1 MFQPDGAASLEEKV
15 YLSLEEQIISQ
26 KLRPGQ
32 SVTEMKLSRELGV
45 SRTPVREALQRLDR
59 EGLIKLIPN
68 KGAVVLGISEQDLI
82 DIYKIR
88 MRLEGLAARIA
99 AEKTDTEL
107 CRLLGDNVDLTGFY
121 MAKGDI
127 EKVKNLDSEFHDII
141 YRSCESRM
149 LGKTL
154 SELHRYIAS
163 YRKLSLAVDG
173 RIEKSLAEHSE
184 IYNAILKGDAA
195 AADALMSRHVER
207 ALENLL
213 EIIQNKEGQDT

>member
-1 MFQPDGAASLEEKV
+1 MFQPDGSASLEEKV
-15 YLSLEEQIISQ
+15 YFSLEDQIISQ
-26 KLRPGQ
+26 KLRPGEA
-32 SVTEMKLSRELGV
+32 VTEMKLSRELGV

-99 AEKTDTEL
+99 AEKRDEALCREL
-107 CRLLGDNVDLTGFY
+107 CDNVDLTGFY

-141 YRSCESRM
+141 YRCCESRM

-163 YRKLSLAVDG
+163 YRKLSLAVSG
-173 RIEKSLAEHSE
+173 RIEHSLSEHKE
-184 IYNAILKGDAA
+184 IYDAIAAGNAD
-195 AADALMSRHVER
+195 AADALMSEHVAR

-213 EIIQNKEGQDT
+213 KIINNK

>member
-1 MFQPDGAASLEEKV
+1 MFQPDGSASLEEKV

-26 KLRPGQ
+26 KLRPGE

-59 EGLIKLIPN
+59 EGLIKLVPN
-68 KGAVVLGISEQDLI
+68 KGAVVLGISEKDLI

-88 MRLEGLAARIA
+88 MRLEGLATSIA
-99 AEKTDTEL
+99 AEKRDPEFCREL
-107 CRLLGDNVDLTGFY
+107 CDNVELTGFY
-121 MAKGDI
+121 MEKGDI
-127 EKVKNLDSEFHDII
+127 EKVKNLDSQFHDII

-173 RIEKSLAEHSE
+173 RIERSLSEHRE
-184 IYNAILKGDAA
+184 IYDAIVRGDAA
-195 AADALMSRHVER
+195 AADALTSEHVER

-213 EIIQNKEGQDT
+213 KIMNKDGDK

>member
-1 MFQPDGAASLEEKV
+1 MFQPDGSASLEEKV

-26 KLRPGQ
+26 KLRPGE

-68 KGAVVLGISEQDLI
+68 KGAVVLGISEKDLI

-99 AEKTDTEL
+99 AENTDPEFCREL
-107 CRLLGDNVDLTGFY
+107 CDNVDLTGFY
-121 MAKGDI
+121 MEKGDI

-163 YRKLSLAVDG
+163 YRKLSLAADG
-173 RIEKSLAEHSE
+173 RIERSLAEHRE
-184 IYNAILKGDAA
+184 IYDAITRGDAA
-195 AADALMSRHVER
+195 AADALMSEHVAR

-213 EIIQNKEGQDT
+213 TIITKDGKDK

>member
-1 MFQPDGAASLEEKV
+1 
-15 YLSLEEQIISQ
+15 
-26 KLRPGQ
+26 
-32 SVTEMKLSRELGV
+32 MKLSRELGV

-99 AEKTDTEL
+99 AEKRDEAF
-107 CRLLGDNVDLTGFY
+107 CRELGDNVDLTGFY

-127 EKVKNLDSEFHDII
+127 EKVKNLDSEFHDIL

-173 RIEKSLAEHSE
+173 RIECSLAEHKE
-184 IYNAILKGDAA
+184 ICDAIQSGNADAA
-195 AADALMSRHVER
+195 DSLMSAHVEH
-207 ALENLL
+207 AL
-213 EIIQNKEGQDT
+213 QNMLTILQNQ

>member
-1 MFQPDGAASLEEKV
+1 MFQPDGSSSLEEKV

-26 KLRPGQ
+26 KLCPGE

-68 KGAVVLGISEQDLI
+68 KGAVVLGISEQDLM

-99 AEKTDTEL
+99 AEKRDEAFCREL
-107 CRLLGDNVDLTGFY
+107 RDNVELTEFY
-121 MAKGDI
+121 MTKGNI

-141 YRSCESRM
+141 YRCCESRM

-154 SELHRYIAS
+154 SELHRYISS
-163 YRKLSLAVDG
+163 YRKLSLAASG
-173 RIEKSLAEHSE
+173 RIDRSLSEHRE
-184 IYNAILKGDAA
+184 IYEAIAGGKADS
-195 AADALMSRHVER
+195 ADALMSEHVER

-213 EIIQNKEGQDT
+213 QILNKDEKDK

>member
-1 MFQPDGAASLEEKV
+1 MFQPDGSSSLEEKV

-26 KLRPGQ
+26 KLRPGEA
-32 SVTEMKLSRELGV
+32 VTEMKLSRELGV

-99 AEKTDTEL
+99 AEKKDVEF
-107 CRLLGDNVDLTGFY
+107 CRQLGDNIDLTGFY
-121 MAKGDI
+121 MSKGDI
-127 EKVKNLDSEFHDII
+127 EKVKDLDSEFHDII
-141 YRSCESRM
+141 YRCCESRM

-163 YRKLSLAVDG
+163 YRKLSLAASG
-173 RIEKSLAEHSE
+173 RIDRSLAEHKE
-184 IYNAILKGDAA
+184 IYDAIASGNTDAA
-195 AADALMSRHVER
+195 DELMSKHVER

-213 EIIQNKEGQDT
+213 KIINKNEKDN